1 MNVFATSPCPI
12 ESARALDDHHV
23 RKMTVECGQLVST
36 ALREMGITF
45 EGQYRSTHKHH
56 PCTVACVEDVE
67 YLWWTLNHGRALA
80 KEFTYRT
87 GKSHKTGTVLLRA
100 QAVMLSRLLDPEVTP
115 RPARWPQ
122 AMPVVYQSDDP
133 HESYRKYLAEKYFSW
148 SLRDRK
154 QDHPK
159 WTKRQP
165 PDWLLL

>member
-36 ALREMGITF
+36 ALREMGISF
-45 EGQYRSTHKHH
+45 SGQYRSTHKHH
-56 PCTVACVEDVE
+56 PCTVACVEDVS
-67 YLWWTLNHGRALA
+67 YLGWTLRHGLALGL
-80 KEFTYRT
+80 EFEHRT
-87 GKSHKTGTVLLRA
+87 GKCHTTSTILLEA
-100 QAVMLSRLLDPEVTP
+100 AFAFPECVQPDMPEPT
-115 RPARWPQ
+115 RWPQ

-159 WTKRQP
+159 WTKRRP